1 MHFCYQYFCCNSDII
16 AFVNLK
22 STIDFREGIKEFKRT
37 LNNVVGFERTEDV
50 DHPERDEED

>member
-1 MHFCYQYFCCNSDII
+1 M
-16 AFVNLK
+16 
-22 STIDFREGIKEFKRT
+22 DFREGIKEFKRT